1 MSCPDSECH
10 DNLSRIGRCTEEIK
24 KMLPTYLTKATAK
37 WAIGLFFTLLI
48 AFGIAYGN
56 LTVRVTRNSTIL
68 EKMPTKGDIYRIVN
82 KKLSEEEKRK
92 MMSE

>member
-1 MSCPDSECH
+1 MSCPDEECH
-10 DNLSRIGRCTEEIK
+10 RARVKLEECVEKIK
-24 KMLPTYLTKATAK
+24 DVLPKLLTKATAK

-82 KKLSEEEKRK
+82 KKLSAEEKRK
-92 MMSE
+92 MMEE

>member
-1 MSCPDSECH
+1 MEK
-10 DNLSRIGRCTEEIK
+10 IK
-24 KMLPTYLTKATAK
+24 DVLPKLLTKATAK

-82 KKLSEEEKRK
+82 KKLSSKEKREL
-92 MMSE
+92 MSE

>member
-1 MSCPDSECH
+1 MTCPSPECH
-10 DNLSRIGRCTEEIK
+10 HDKERLSKCVDEIK
-24 KMLPTYLTKATAK
+24 KTLSSFLTKSTAK
-37 WAIGLFFTLLI
+37 WAIGLFFTLLL

-82 KKLSEEEKRK
+82 KKLSEKEKQ
-92 MMSE
+92 ELINE

>member
-1 MSCPDSECH
+1 MTCPSPECH
-10 DNLSRIGRCTEEIK
+10 NDKERLARCVDEIK
-24 KMLPTYLTKATAK
+24 KTLATFLTKSTAK

-82 KKLSEEEKRK
+82 KKLSADEKRRL
-92 MMSE
+92 MEE